1 MAAAFPYTH
10 YACPCSDLTSAAPSS
25 SIAKRSSTSQPA
37 SDNIEDR
44 TFNPH
49 DPRANYALYPL
60 DHLLFCDE
68 CDSIRCPKCWT
79 EETIVW
85 YCPTCL
91 FEVPSSAVKSD
102 GNR

>member
-10 YACPCSDLTSAAPSS
+10 YACPCSDVAAAAPPPSTKRA
-25 SIAKRSSTSQPA
+25 SILPVKEVLA
-37 SDNIEDR
+37 EEE
-44 TFNPH
+44 TFSPH
-49 DPRANYALYPL
+49 DPHANYSLHPL
-60 DHLLFCDE
+60 EHLLYCDE
-68 CDSIRCPKCWT
+68 CEAMRCGRCVA
-79 EETIVW
+79 EEILNW